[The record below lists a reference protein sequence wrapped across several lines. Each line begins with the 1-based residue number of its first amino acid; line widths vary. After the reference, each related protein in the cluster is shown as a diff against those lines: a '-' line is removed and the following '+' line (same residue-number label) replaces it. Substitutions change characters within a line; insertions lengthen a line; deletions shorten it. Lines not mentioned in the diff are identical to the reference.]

1 MPQFGWKTPL
11 SAPPYFRTHFGQFA
25 HFWFDLAGMFRHRS
39 RQGRMF
45 PTSLVGEWP
54 ARHRPMADNDA
65 RADRP
70 PHRVP
75 SRSRDTLHRPAS
87 AHRHKQKQGHPA
99 IPALSDSSLHQDS
112 KNRIAPELFAADS
125 SVPPPGIPFAF
136 SVAPAPVGFPETV
149 LRSFCLLLPAPA
161 PAPALCGRIA
171 RRLEARSPSMG
182 RLPPQSSS
190 HHPRVVSNPPL
201 PTAPAPAQEA

>member
-1 MPQFGWKTPL
+1 
-11 SAPPYFRTHFGQFA
+11 
-25 HFWFDLAGMFRHRS
+25 
-39 RQGRMF
+39 MF

-87 AHRHKQKQGHPA
+87 AHRHKQKQGYPA

-149 LRSFCLLLPAPA
+149 LRSFCLLLPCTCTCTCAVRTHCSPIGGSLSLHGTT
-161 PAPALCGRIA
+161 PSPKFLPPPS
-171 RRLEARSPSMG
+171 RRLQPTVTD
-182 RLPPQSSS
+182 SSS
-190 HHPRVVSNPPL
+190 SSSGSLTRKTRLAKIRLTNKKPAGKV
-201 PTAPAPAQEA
+201 PTVLGE